1 MNIFSNNDGADG
13 LKSNMYNIVAFFKF
27 ENGEL
32 GFAGINGLN
41 IFHPENII
49 SNTYVPPIYITN
61 FKKFDQPVN
70 SDIDLTDIS
79 QIELSYNDNYFTIEF
94 VSLDFSHPE
103 KNRYAY
109 KMEGVNEHWIHSKNE
124 NFATYTNIDPGEYE
138 FKVRGTNSDG
148 VWNMEGDELTIV
160 IKPPFW
166 MTWWFKLIIISIITL
181 SLVYTLFIII
191 KREKQKTAINKKIS
205 ELKLQALQ
213 AQMNPHFIFNTINAI
228 QFFINK
234 KDNESAYFYLT
245 KFSRLL
251 RRTLENSE
259 ELRIPLEEELETLK
273 LYLELQLLRYGNKFS
288 YHIDIDPKLDT
299 HMIEIPSMV
308 FQPYIENS
316 IQHGF
321 SSTRKGGKLEISIK
335 QKDDMLVCDI
345 VDNGVGIKKSLS
357 LKKEKGSTHISSGM
371 KLTAER
377 LEIINTAHKDNINV
391 SINDLNDTNRKETGT
406 RVTLQIPV

>member
-1 MNIFSNNDGADG
+1 MA
-13 LKSNMYNIVAFFKF
+13 
-27 ENGEL
+27 
-32 GFAGINGLN
+32 
-41 IFHPENII
+41 
-49 SNTYVPPIYITN
+49 
-61 FKKFDQPVN
+61 
-70 SDIDLTDIS
+70 
-79 QIELSYNDNYFTIEF
+79 FTI
-94 VSLDFSHPE
+94 
-103 KNRYAY
+103 Y
-109 KMEGVNEHWIHSKNE
+109 
-124 NFATYTNIDPGEYE
+124 
-138 FKVRGTNSDG
+138 
-148 VWNMEGDELTIV
+148 
-160 IKPPFW
+160 
-166 MTWWFKLIIISIITL
+166 
-181 SLVYTLFIII
+181 III

-228 QFFINK
+228 QYFINK
-234 KDNESAYFYLT
+234 KDNDSAYFYLT

-259 ELRIPLEEELETLK
+259 KLRIPLEEELESLK

-288 YHIDIDPKLDT
+288 YHIDIDPKIDS
-299 HMIEIPSMV
+299 HIIEIPSMV

-335 QKDDMLVCDI
+335 QKDDLLVCNI

-357 LKKEKGSTHISSGM
+357 LKKEKRSQHISSGM

-391 SINDLNDTNRKETGT
+391 SINDLKETSENESGT
-406 RVTLQIPV
+406 QVTLQIPI